1 MLLSTVTFKR
11 KPDWSDLCSQQ
22 PAPKIFHPYWS
33 MMTHVVITYKTTCQ
47 AMAEEPLHSLLQCKW
62 QWDRIYVGKQYG
74 PLSWQLVLTE
84 SMSGGIVLFFSIVVG
99 WQIILVFVDT
109 SFLWKLY
116 QISSGKKKIFCRALS
131 NTLVVIEMQPLR
143 LSGSAA
149 RSPPS
154 LETFQWRY
162 GLRHC

>member
-1 MLLSTVTFKR
+1 MLLSTVTFKL
-11 KPDWSDLCSQQ
+11 KPDWRNLCSQ
-22 PAPKIFHPYWS
+22 PTAGPEIFHPHWS
-33 MMTHVVITYKTTCQ
+33 MMIHVVITYETTCQ
-47 AMAEEPLHSLLQCKW
+47 AVAEEPLHSLLQCKW
-62 QWDRIYVGKQYG
+62 QWDRIYVWKQYG
-74 PLSWQLVLTE
+74 LLSWQLVLTE
-84 SMSGGIVLFFSIVVG
+84 SMSGGIVLFFSIVLG
-99 WQIILVFVDT
+99 SQIILGFVDT

-116 QISSGKKKIFCRALS
+116 QISCRALW

-149 RSPPS
+149 CSPPS